1 MAVSEIQA
9 NALEMPLPATQ
20 LRILHVVEAF
30 STGVFEAV
38 RQIANASA
46 RDGNEVHIAHAQ
58 RPWTPAEFERLFDPR
73 VEFHRLAWGVQRR
86 PWPLIRGTVQL
97 ARLMRREQF
106 DVLHLH
112 STFAGLGGAIVRPR
126 GVATIYTPHGYMFLM
141 SSLPRRARSVA
152 RVLEWFVA
160 RRVALIG
167 AVSAAEAANASG
179 LGAPNVTVV
188 HNGIEELD
196 DPPESATLDGS
207 GVVAAGRMS
216 AQRQPYEVARI
227 FARLPAGTP
236 TSWIGDCADPNAA
249 AQLRELGTNLTGW
262 LSREQVLER
271 IANARVYLHWTAW
284 DGHPLSV
291 LEAIGVGTVVVAHDI
306 PPVREILGEH
316 GLCATI
322 EQAAEWI
329 ERLLAD
335 DVLYASVQRAQ
346 GLAAVPFSSNAMTD
360 RWAAVY
366 AGVTTQSATH

>member
-1 MAVSEIQA
+1 MIETQA
-9 NALEMPLPATQ
+9 HARELPRRATQ
-20 LRILHVVEAF
+20 LRILLVVEAF

-46 RDGNEVHIAHAQ
+46 RDGHEVHIAHAQ

-73 VEFHRLAWGVQRR
+73 IEFHRLAWGVKRR
-86 PWPLIRGTVQL
+86 PSTLIRGTLQL

-141 SSLPRRARSVA
+141 SSLPRRARAVA
-152 RVLEWFVA
+152 RVLEWCVA

-167 AVSAAEAANASG
+167 AVSAAEAANATA

-196 DPPESATLDGS
+196 QSPTVGGRERR

-216 AQRQPYEVARI
+216 AQRQPLAVASI
-227 FARLPAGTP
+227 FERLPAGTP
-236 TSWIGDCADPNAA
+236 TRWIGDSADEEAA
-249 AQLRELGTNLTGW
+249 RRLRELGTELTGW
-262 LSREQVLER
+262 VSREQVLEMT
-271 IANARVYLHWTAW
+271 ASARVYLHWTAW

-291 LEAIGVGTVVVAHDI
+291 LEAIGAGTVVVAHDI
-306 PPVREILGEH
+306 APVREILGDQ
-316 GLCATI
+316 GVCATI
-322 EQAAEWI
+322 DEAVGLTRQ
-329 ERLLAD
+329 LLVD
-335 DVLYASVQRAQ
+335 EELYGAMQRAQ
-346 GLAAVPFSSNAMTD
+346 ARAAAPFSSRAMTA
-360 RWAAVY
+360 RWAEIYSRTAVV
-366 AGVTTQSATH
+366 AA